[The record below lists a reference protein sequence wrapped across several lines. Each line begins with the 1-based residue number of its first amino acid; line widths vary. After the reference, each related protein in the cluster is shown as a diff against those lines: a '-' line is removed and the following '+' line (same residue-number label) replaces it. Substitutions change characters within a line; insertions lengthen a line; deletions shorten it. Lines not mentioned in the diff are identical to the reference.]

1 MVIEI
6 PFKYA
11 PFIHTIAKLSVWR
24 NARYITEGPVTTG
37 IKSTINLGD
46 DRFSNL
52 YARHE
57 ALQNLARRVESEEL
71 NLMVF
76 STIITRELGGDI
88 SEIFDHLAD
97 VIRSRHR
104 VMERVETLTA
114 QGRLQAMV
122 CGAIPFVLY
131 GILFL
136 WQPEYIQPLFNSNV
150 GRVAIYAVV
159 LFQVMVILIVRRIVN
174 IRI

>member
-1 MVIEI
+1 
-6 PFKYA
+6 
-11 PFIHTIAKLSVWR
+11 
-24 NARYITEGPVTTG
+24 
-37 IKSTINLGD
+37 
-46 DRFSNL
+46 
-52 YARHE
+52 
-57 ALQNLARRVESEEL
+57 
-71 NLMVF
+71 MVF

-104 VMERVETLTA
+104 VMERVDTLTS

-122 CGAIPFVLY
+122 CGAIPFILY

-136 WQPEYIQPLFNSNV
+136 WQPEHMDPLFNSTV

-159 LFQVMVILIVRRIVN
+159 LLQVMVILTVRRIVA